1 MDEFGPSCTPS
12 AAGLRVEGCRVR
24 MNQDTLGV
32 ELVLGKGGASGG
44 EGRKVQEPGLREPTR
59 VLDAPPI

>member
-1 MDEFGPSCTPS
+1 M
-12 AAGLRVEGCRVR
+12 R